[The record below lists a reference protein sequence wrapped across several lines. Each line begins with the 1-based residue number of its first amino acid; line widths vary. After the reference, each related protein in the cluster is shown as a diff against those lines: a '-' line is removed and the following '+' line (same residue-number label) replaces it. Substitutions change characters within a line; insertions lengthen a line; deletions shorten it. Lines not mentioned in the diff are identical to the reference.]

1 MRDLKHFDETIPIE
15 QLNVFIY
22 VMIRRLHV

>member
-1 MRDLKHFDETIPIE
+1 MRDIKHFDETVPIE

-22 VMIRRLHV
+22 VKIRRLHV

>member
-1 MRDLKHFDETIPIE
+1 MCDLKHFDETVPIE

-22 VMIRRLHV
+22 VKIRRLHV